1 MSFMPTSPASTS
13 ICCQGLNGKRTT
25 TKPCIPKIW
34 CTLYGTKYIWLY
46 WVVKMYFLT
55 LFSSIQ
61 STSFINL
68 HNTHIILDHL
78 SLMFLK
84 VYLSC
89 RSHEEGYKTWF
100 LLVVRSGCSWKYCW
114 ALNQIWF
121 RFNFPLP
128 EAAAFSQ
135 HGRLLPGRTAPSV
148 QEMQVLSYSSQG
160 SVFQLPYIQWKVCQ
174 FRSGGR
180 ISNKRHRWWI
190 RSSCVW
196 NSKSSNGEVEAQ
208 A

>member
-121 RFNFPLP
+121 RYAYLFLFHDSPASLQQLHTINFDSESKKGLVLFLYSTIVLCNNFKVQKVILHVKFV
-128 EAAAFSQ
+128 E
-135 HGRLLPGRTAPSV
+135 LPSV
-148 QEMQVLSYSSQG
+148 VWWHV
-160 SVFQLPYIQWKVCQ
+160 SVFTMTSAW
-174 FRSGGR
+174 SGTC
-180 ISNKRHRWWI
+180 KLL
-190 RSSCVW
+190 
-196 NSKSSNGEVEAQ
+196 
-208 A
+208 